1 MPQIPQ
7 SPQSQSSF
15 PGCGFAGNGNS
26 EVARLCPAKSSPNA
40 SVAKNLILTDDLQI
54 HLLQLNFLQANSQT
68 VYNATPV
75 ERWAWFLRYADS
87 LAMDDIRRLFPDQE
101 FSEAAGV
108 LEMISQ
114 TPEQLMAYNAR
125 LKFQR
130 DEAARMMQAR
140 LEGLNEGEQIG
151 EARGLQIGRINLLR
165 ELLGLPAW
173 TAAEFSHRDPAQLST
188 IADQLQQQLRG
199 RST

>member
-1 MPQIPQ
+1 MF
-7 SPQSQSSF
+7 SQPPTLHLDFRMKERSTD
-15 PGCGFAGNGNS
+15 
-26 EVARLCPAKSSPNA
+26 
-40 SVAKNLILTDDLQI
+40 LILTDDLQI

-114 TPEQLMAYNAR
+114 TP
-125 LKFQR
+125 
-130 DEAARMMQAR
+130 
-140 LEGLNEGEQIG
+140 
-151 EARGLQIGRINLLR
+151 
-165 ELLGLPAW
+165 
-173 TAAEFSHRDPAQLST
+173 AQLST
-188 IADQLQQQLRG
+188 IADQLQQLPGYRA
-199 RST
+199 